1 MTPAAPNLAP
11 CEEAALAAAEVVE
24 LLAPVAE
31 PLALEEEPEEP
42 EVAEEP
48 EVVAPLD
55 PLVGAAPADVEA
67 AEPLAILPD

>member
-1 MTPAAPNLAP
+1 M
-11 CEEAALAAAEVVE
+11 AAAEVVE

-48 EVVAPLD
+48 EEPEVVAPLD
-55 PLVGAAPADVEA
+55 PLVGAAPADVAA